1 MSDIVHD
8 IEKTSLD
15 AHVTL
20 CSERYRRLEDKFDV
34 LEVRLE
40 KLSEEVASMKT
51 KQQEDME
58 EIKELIQKGSDNRF
72 KAIVAGSA
80 TIVAALISA
89 LAYVISRLPLH

>member
-1 MSDIVHD
+1 MAELIHD

-15 AHVTL
+15 AHVTI

-40 KLSEEVASMKT
+40 KLTNDVGKMQE
-51 KQQEDME
+51 KQSANME
-58 EIKELIQKGSDNRF
+58 ELKQLIQKSSDSRF
-72 KAIVAGSA
+72 RAVVAAAG

-89 LAYVISRLPLH
+89 LAYVIARLPIH